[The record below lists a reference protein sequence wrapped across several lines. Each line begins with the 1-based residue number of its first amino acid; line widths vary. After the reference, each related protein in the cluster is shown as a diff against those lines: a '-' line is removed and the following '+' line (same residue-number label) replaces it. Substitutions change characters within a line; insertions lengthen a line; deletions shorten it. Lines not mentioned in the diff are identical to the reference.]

1 MSNVRYVAFQTS
13 EVAIPRN
20 SSPTSCDSSP
30 NCDRSRAGRVV
41 HVRLSIVIRSLQ
53 TMGELRRDGRSFPV
67 PRDQIRS
74 FKGRI
79 ARVKRY

>member
-1 MSNVRYVAFQTS
+1 VSNVRYVAFQTS

-53 TMGELRRDGRSFPV
+53 TMGELRRDGRKRAIPG
-67 PRDQIRS
+67 RS
-74 FKGRI
+74 
-79 ARVKRY
+79 ARS